1 MKRIFHDYYEDED
14 FEIDIP
20 DDLYRRAYCDADK
33 DALFEVAM
41 ILKNDRSN
49 GLSFPAIL
57 DIIYEAWDDG
67 YGSEAAGEWLKEC
80 ADDDGRFDAWS

>member
-1 MKRIFHDYYEDED
+1 
-14 FEIDIP
+14 
-20 DDLYRRAYCDADK
+20 
-33 DALFEVAM
+33 M
-41 ILKNDRSN
+41 ILINDSSN

-67 YGSEAAGEWLKEC
+67 DGSEAAGEWLKEC

>member
-1 MKRIFHDYYEDED
+1 
-14 FEIDIP
+14 
-20 DDLYRRAYCDADK
+20 
-33 DALFEVAM
+33 M
-41 ILKNDRSN
+41 ILINDSSN